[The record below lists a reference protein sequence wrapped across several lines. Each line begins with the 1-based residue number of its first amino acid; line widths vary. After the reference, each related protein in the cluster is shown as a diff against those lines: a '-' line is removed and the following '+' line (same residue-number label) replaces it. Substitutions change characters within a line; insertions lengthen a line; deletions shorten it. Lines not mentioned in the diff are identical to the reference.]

1 MRETGSAAAR
11 DAHHGATRQADR
23 VPAKVYAVMALTTAL
38 TFATL
43 TTGYQFLFTHQL
55 YA

>member
-1 MRETGSAAAR
+1 MAIRAQEKI
-11 DAHHGATRQADR
+11 
-23 VPAKVYAVMALTTAL
+23 PPKVYAVMAAVTAL

-43 TTGYQFLFTHQL
+43 TTGYQLLFTHQL